1 MKMSSEQK
9 TTRVKS
15 MRKEISRYL
24 ILAMVITLAT
34 VYGLTIYLMYRETST
49 LVREN
54 IIQEADY
61 IAEALNIAGEDY
73 LRQLDQGLVNA
84 RVTLISKDGEVLY
97 DTEKDEF
104 TFENHLDRPE
114 IRQALRTGRG
124 TDIRRSTS
132 IGEEMYYCAVLLK
145 DGNVVRISKASG
157 TALSNA
163 LLLLPP
169 IVLIGVVMILLGAF
183 MTGFS
188 VRRLIRPI
196 NLLDLNEPLKND
208 VYEELTP
215 LLQRIDKQNRE
226 KKAVDD
232 MRTEFSANVSHEL
245 KTPLTSISGYA
256 EIMKNGLVRPE
267 DTVRFSEK
275 IYREARR
282 MIRLIDDIIRLSRL
296 DEGIRSEPDQIIDLH
311 DLAAEVVADLETN
324 ASTNGIS
331 LYQTGIHC
339 RVRGDRQ
346 TLYELLYNLADN
358 AIKYNHSGGSVEID
372 TEYTRGQSI
381 IRVIDTGIGI
391 PEDQKDRIFE
401 RFYRVD
407 KSHSRATGG
416 TGLGLSI
423 VKHGVMAHN
432 GQIQVDSA
440 LGRGTTMTVT
450 FDGV

>member
-1 MKMSSEQK
+1 MSSEKKK
-9 TTRVKS
+9 THVRS
-15 MRKEISRYL
+15 MRQEIARYL

-34 VYGLTIYLMYRETST
+34 VYGLTIFLMYRETST
-49 LVREN
+49 LVRDN

-73 LRQLDQGLVNA
+73 LRQLDQVLVST
-84 RVTLISKDGEVLY
+84 RVTLISEEGEVLY
-97 DTEKDEF
+97 DTVEDEY

-114 IRQALRTGRG
+114 IRQALKTGRG

-132 IGEEMYYCAVLLK
+132 IGEEMYYCAVLLE

-169 IVLIGVVMILLGAF
+169 ILLIGAVMILLGALT
-183 MTGFS
+183 TGFS
-188 VRRLIRPI
+188 VRKLTRPI

-215 LLQRIDKQNRE
+215 LLQRIDRQNRE
-226 KKAVDD
+226 KEAVDE

-311 DLAAEVVADLETN
+311 DLASEVIADLEIN
-324 ASTNGIS
+324 AAENGIVLRQS
-331 LYQTGIHC
+331 GMHC
-339 RVRGDRQ
+339 RIRGEKR
-346 TLYELLYNLADN
+346 TLYEMLYNLTDN
-358 AIKYNHSGGSVEID
+358 AIKYNRPCGSVEIE
-372 TEYTRGQSI
+372 TEYSHGKSM

-432 GQIQVDSA
+432 GQIRVDST
-440 LGRGTTMTVT
+440 LGRGTTMEVI
-450 FDGV
+450 FDGI